1 MDSIVVLRWLEALIP
16 PVTFLLIM
24 GDSMEPEDARWR
36 PETGRMALFLG
47 VTALQIL
54 LAVWGFDFERIVTIF
69 PLTWYLPGI
78 LFLLLFS
85 KSPIFAKTVVCLFSL
100 LSAHLLM
107 ALEKLLTYF
116 LAGRGG
122 PFWPYIF
129 CGIELISAVFLL
141 ILVHFRL
148 KEPFRSCMK
157 EADAG
162 WLPLLALPAMLLAL
176 YSYFLASTTDAI
188 VLILLFFTALSSL
201 FALLRLMRSLAEER
215 RARDARL
222 QMSALR
228 QNYAVLEKKL
238 ELGRIYRHDM
248 RHHMATL
255 STLLQAGDCREAQR
269 YVADWQGQL
278 TRTETGTW
286 CRSAAVNAVLSDYLS
301 RARQAGC
308 EVEANVSLP
317 EEFPFEEVDLCVALS
332 NALENAVH
340 ACEAEPEG
348 QPREIR
354 LDLALAE
361 GRRLTICV
369 ENSCGREMEFDG
381 AGYPI
386 VPRREGHGQGLRSI
400 AAVAEKYH
408 GLFQCDWKD
417 GKFILRV
424 VLLHG
429 GPDPGP
435 GRVHRAPA
443 ACVGVLLCL
452 FLLNCMPPSLAQ
464 ALESVPVLGQVVRV
478 ADLRTWA
485 LGWGDTGISVRD
497 PVLEGDGPAVD
508 ELNARKDA
516 FLAGMEEKFLWY
528 AGQKYQGYV
537 AQDITYDVLRDDETL
552 FILRFSA
559 TLNAGGSVDYHRCL
573 VLDKGR
579 GEVLELAD
587 LFQPGANYIFPISRE
602 IRAQM
607 EEQVRAGTGS
617 YFLPGG
623 IWAEEECFRSIAED
637 QEFYIDGEGRLVIAF
652 AEYEVAPGSMG
663 SPEFVIPTDVLEG
676 LLAQP
681 SVLQ

>member
-1 MDSIVVLRWLEALIP
+1 MDSVVVLRWLEALLP

-36 PETGRMALFLG
+36 PKTGGVALFLG

-54 LAVWGFDFERIVTIF
+54 LVLLDFSMEQIVSLL
-69 PLTWYLPGI
+69 PVTWYIPAI
-78 LFLLLFS
+78 ISFFLFS
-85 KSPIFAKTVVCLFSL
+85 KASVFAKSLVCLFSL

-122 PFWPYIF
+122 LFWPYIF

-148 KEPFRSCMK
+148 KEPFRSCVK

-162 WLPLLALPAMLLAL
+162 WLPLLLLPTMLLAL

-201 FALLRLMRSLAEER
+201 FALFRLMRSLAEER

-248 RHHMATL
+248 RHHMAVL
-255 STLLQAGDCREAQR
+255 AALLQEGDCREAQR

-278 TRTETGTW
+278 TQIEIGTW
-286 CRSAAVNAVLSDYLS
+286 CRSAAVNAVLSGYLS
-301 RARQAGC
+301 QARQAGC

-317 EEFPFEEVDLCVALS
+317 EEFPFEEVDLCVVLS
-332 NALENAVH
+332 NALENAIR
-340 ACEAEPEG
+340 ACQEGPDG
-348 QPREIR
+348 QPRRIR

-369 ENSCGREMEFDG
+369 ENPCRRDLKFDE
-381 AGYPI
+381 AGFPI
-386 VPRREGHGQGLRSI
+386 VKHREGHGQGLRSI

-408 GLFQCDWKD
+408 GLFQCNCED
-417 GKFILRV
+417 GRFILRV
-424 VLLHG
+424 VLLSG
-429 GPDPGP
+429 ARDPEP

-443 ACVGVLLCL
+443 VCVGVFLCL
-452 FLLNCMPPSLAQ
+452 FLLNCMPTSLAQ

-537 AQDITYDVLRDDETL
+537 AEDITYDVLRDDETL

-587 LFQPGANYIFPISRE
+587 LFQPDANYVFPISRE
-602 IRAQM
+602 IQAQM
-607 EEQVRAGTGS
+607 AEQVKAGTGN

-676 LLAQP
+676 LLTQP